1 MVAVVM
7 MLAAVEI
14 SSVCWDV
21 VMVVVIVVTVGVTE
35 VVG

>member
-1 MVAVVM
+1 M

-14 SSVCWDV
+14 SSMCWDV